1 MSDPINRRRLV
12 KGAAIAAVSP
22 LVSAPT
28 SALAGAEATPLP
40 ETLVWHDIAPLPTAR
55 SEIPGVTLDG
65 MIYICGG
72 FGGDQRVDRY
82 DPKSDAWTQLADIP
96 VGLNHPGVAV
106 LGDKVYVAGG
116 YGGDLRALDHL
127 WIYDPT
133 VNAWQ
138 PGASLP
144 FPLGAFGLV
153 PVAAKLYAVG
163 GAMESLGGPVS
174 GGVNVYDPASN
185 SWSPGPEMMTP
196 REHLAVVASENKIYA
211 IGGRANGNEDD
222 ELASANEVLDPATMN
237 WSSLTPLPVPRGGL
251 HGTFAVE
258 TVIVAGGERGD
269 KAFDDVNQYDP
280 ATDQWHALPRL
291 TVARHGMPVASIGN
305 TLYAIA
311 GSIHARSADNTAD
324 SQAMLLE

>member
-1 MSDPINRRRLV
+1 MSDPISRRRLIQ
-12 KGAAIAAVSP
+12 GAAFAAVSP
-22 LVSAPT
+22 LVAMPRT
-28 SALAGAEATPLP
+28 SLEEAEATPSP
-40 ETLVWHDIAPLPTAR
+40 ETMVWRDIAPLPTAR
-55 SEIPGVTLDG
+55 SEIPGVTLDD

-82 DPKSDAWTQLADIP
+82 DPKADAWMKLADLS
-96 VGLNHPGVAV
+96 VGVNHPGVAV
-106 LGDKVYVAGG
+106 VGDKVYVAGG
-116 YGGDLRALDHL
+116 YGGDLRALDQIL
-127 WIYDPT
+127 IYDPT

-144 FPLGAFGLV
+144 IPLGAFGLV
-153 PVAAKLYAVG
+153 PVDGKLYAVG
-163 GAMESLGGPVS
+163 GAMERLGGPVS
-174 GGVNVYDPASN
+174 GAVHVYDPTSD
-185 SWSPGPEMMTP
+185 SWSSGPEMLTP
-196 REHLAVVASENKIYA
+196 REHLAVVASEDKIYA
-211 IGGRANGNEDD
+211 IGGRANGSEDD

-237 WSSLTPLPVPRGGL
+237 WSSLSPLPVPRGGL

-269 KAFDDVNQYDP
+269 KAFDDVNQYDL
-280 ATDQWHALPRL
+280 ATDQWHALPNL

-311 GSIHARSADNTAD
+311 GSIHARSADNTTD